1 MWFAGNTK
9 NLSEAQ
15 RLHFYEVL
23 AHNLTVA
30 IRGVWSDAALSD
42 AAKVE
47 RMKWV
52 NELLH
57 RVTAKVYSQRL
68 SPGAWTEEDFGDM
81 VEAYIRSDTGIGPE
95 VERAVRLSYRAVAG
109 QNIGRI

>member
-1 MWFAGNTK
+1 MWFPDHTRK
-9 NLSEAQ
+9 LSEEQ

-30 IRGVWSDAALSD
+30 IRYIWSDEAFSD
-42 AAKVE
+42 AEKVE

-57 RVTAKVYSQRL
+57 RVTAKVSSQRL
-68 SPGAWTEEDFGDM
+68 RPGAWTEEDFGDM
-81 VEAYIRSDTGIGPE
+81 VRAYIQSDKGIGTE
-95 VERAVRLSYRAVAG
+95 VEQAVRLSYRVVTG
-109 QNIGRI
+109 EEMRPR